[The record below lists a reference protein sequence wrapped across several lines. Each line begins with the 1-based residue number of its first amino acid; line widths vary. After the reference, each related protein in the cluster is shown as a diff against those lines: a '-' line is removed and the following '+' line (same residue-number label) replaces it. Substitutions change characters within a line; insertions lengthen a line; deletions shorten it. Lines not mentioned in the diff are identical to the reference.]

1 MSLKCGCT
9 TLKGT
14 QCSFNKKDQSNYCGK
29 HVNCDRVWGGQ
40 VPVQTQVPVHYSPPK
55 PQAIHSSPPKPQAI
69 YSSPPK
75 PQQIKLSV
83 SGTCI
88 AKLRDGRPC
97 HNPSKF
103 EQYCGVHYK
112 LSDPSFSQ
120 EHVPVEQRKVEP
132 AKYRVVKVKPDGRLS
147 ARYYFDTYPNTL
159 GDRCNIRQDGIY
171 NCLLVDSAGR
181 PKWFPQSH
189 SGTAL
194 QRPCG
199 DFSPRCQDPEYQ

>member
-103 EQYCGVHYK
+103 E
-112 LSDPSFSQ
+112 
-120 EHVPVEQRKVEP
+120 P